1 MSRKQQLNSKPVKAI
16 LFARVSS
23 REQEQGA
30 SIDAQIHNIEL
41 YCERH
46 GLTLLPRRFTITESS
61 TKGDRKKFV
70 EMLNFAKSQNNTVA
84 IVADCIDRIQ
94 RSFRESIE
102 LGDLCNAGKIE
113 LHFVRENLIIN
124 RDSNT
129 CDTQR
134 WDFGVMAAK
143 TYVGNLRDNV
153 KRSFKEL
160 RQHGCWLHKAPIG
173 YKNIRIDGK
182 ATVIV
187 DEERSKKVI
196 RLFEE
201 YATGNHS
208 LETLTKLAADMGL
221 NYPLGLNKPISR
233 TGIAGILKNP
243 FYYGIM
249 RTNGQEIPHRYPK
262 LISSVLFNQVQ
273 DMLEGRI
280 NNPTK
285 RTYGTEEYAFRG
297 IFRCHCGHSL
307 TPTHIVKKNGK
318 RYDYLFCNNKHCD
331 QHPLNVAE
339 LYFQLKEEVFD
350 PMYVP
355 TELLN
360 EIKSKVKKSLEKEN
374 ELVIGIQK
382 GLKMELTEA
391 EQRQKRAMML
401 YVDGGIEKSE
411 YEMIKTETTQK
422 KAELEERLKNYTQID
437 EDIAK
442 TAEQVVNIAGNV
454 SKIFMSLNP
463 GEKNQL
469 LRMILLNCNPGD
481 KKPQISLQ
489 KPFNFFVENPVC
501 TDWLGYTDSNRD
513 IQSQSLLFYR

>member
-1 MSRKQQLNSKPVKAI
+1 MTKKQQIDSTPTKAV

-30 SIDAQIHNIEL
+30 SIDAQIHNIEK
-41 YCERH
+41 YCEWK
-46 GLTLLPRRFTITESS
+46 GLTILPQRFVITESS
-61 TKGDRKKFV
+61 TKGDRPIFEK
-70 EMLNFAKSQNNTVA
+70 MLNFAKSQKQPVA
-84 IVADCIDRIQ
+84 IIAECIDRLQ

-102 LGDLCNAGKIE
+102 LGQLCNAGKIE

-124 RDSNT
+124 KDSNT
-129 CDTQR
+129 VDTQR

-182 ATVIV
+182 ATIIK
-187 DEERSKKVI
+187 DSERAPKVI

-249 RTNGQEIPHRYPK
+249 RTDKRQMPHRYEK
-262 LISSVLFNQVQ
+262 LISSALFNQVQ
-273 DMLEGRI
+273 DMLEGRT

-307 TPTHIVKKNGK
+307 TPTHIVKKSGK

-331 QHPLNVAE
+331 QQPLKVAD
-339 LYFQLKEEVFD
+339 LYLQLKEEVFD
-350 PMYVP
+350 PMFVP

-360 EIKSKVKKSLEKEN
+360 EIKAKVKKSLEKEN
-374 ELVIGIQK
+374 ETVLGIQK
-382 GLKMELTEA
+382 GLKKELAEI

-422 KAELEERLKNYTQID
+422 KAELEERLKNYNQID

-442 TAEQVVNIAGNV
+442 TAEQVVNIAGNA

-469 LRMILLNCNPGD
+469 LRLILLNCTPGD

-513 IQSQSLLFYR
+513 IQSQSLLFYH

>member
-1 MSRKQQLNSKPVKAI
+1 MNKKQLVNSKPTKAI

-30 SIDAQIHNIEL
+30 SIDAQIHNIEK
-41 YCERH
+41 YCEH
-46 GLTLLPRRFTITESS
+46 QGLSILSQRFVITESS
-61 TKGDRKKFV
+61 TKGDRPTFV
-70 EMLNFAKSQNNTVA
+70 KMLNFAKSQSQPVA

-113 LHFVRENLIIN
+113 LHFVRENLVIN
-124 RDSNT
+124 KDSNT

-153 KRSFKEL
+153 KRSFREL
-160 RQHGCWLHKAPIG
+160 RQHGCSPIG

-182 ATVIV
+182 ADIIV
-187 DEERSKKVI
+187 DPDRAPKVI

-208 LETLTKLAADMGL
+208 LETLTKLAEDMGL
-221 NYPLGLNKPISR
+221 NYPLGINKPISR

-249 RTNGQEIPHRYPK
+249 RTNGQEMPHRYPK

-273 DMLEGRI
+273 DMLEGRV

-307 TPTHIVKKNGK
+307 TPTHIIKPNGK

-331 QHPLNVAE
+331 QKPLNVTD
-339 LYFQLKEEVFD
+339 LYFQLKEDVFD

-360 EIKSKVKKSLEKEN
+360 EIKAKVKKSLEKEN
-374 ELVIGIQK
+374 ETVLGIQK
-382 GLKMELTEA
+382 GLKAELTEA

-422 KAELEERLKNYTQID
+422 KAELEERLKNYNQID

-481 KKPQISLQ
+481 EKPQISLQ

-501 TDWLGYTDSNRD
+501 TDWLGQLDSN
-513 IQSQSLLFYR
+513 QH